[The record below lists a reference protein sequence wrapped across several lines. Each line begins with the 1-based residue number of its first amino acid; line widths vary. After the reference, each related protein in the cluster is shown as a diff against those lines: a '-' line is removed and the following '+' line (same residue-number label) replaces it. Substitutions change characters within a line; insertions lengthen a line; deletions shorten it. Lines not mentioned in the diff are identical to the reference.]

1 MKRTALI
8 LLTSVYLLSC
18 LGLGVNRF
26 YCCGKL
32 ASVTFLYGVPDNTG
46 KQSADKNNCCK
57 NEKQCFKVRDSHVNV
72 ALLSLNTPAPAIV
85 PSFAHI
91 DNEAIARLLHTKIVY
106 KGNAPPGHSD
116 IPVYTLN
123 CAYRI

>member
-1 MKRTALI
+1 VKRTALI
-8 LLTSVYLLSC
+8 LLTATYLLSC

-32 ASVTFLYGVPDNTG
+32 TSVTFSYGTNDNSS
-46 KQSADKNNCCK
+46 KDSNKKDNCCK
-57 NEKQCFKVRDSHVNV
+57 NEKQSFKVKDSHFNIVFF
-72 ALLSLNTPAPAIV
+72 SLNHPAPATIASFNNLNNETIV
-85 PSFAHI
+85 STLPA
-91 DNEAIARLLHTKIVY
+91 KIVY

-123 CAYRI
+123 CAYKI